1 MKIAGWSACRL
12 LLPILVAALLVPT
25 PAHAADAG
33 TADFQWKKLSTPM
46 FEHID
51 VDQGLPHPVVMA
63 LAQDGDGFI
72 WAGTQGGL
80 ARWDGYHMR
89 TFKFDAKVP
98 ASLPGNFIQTLHT
111 DVKGRLWVG
120 TSFAGLAM
128 YERRQEHFVRYVAGP
143 SGISHNSVT
152 ALASDLR
159 GGIWVGTADGLDYLD
174 PASGVISHF
183 KHDTGLA
190 GSLPDNRIRAL
201 CIDKLGNLWIGTVSG
216 LVMHVPG
223 SKRFAR
229 VPVAGGAAGAMHD
242 AVLALHQDS
251 GGNIAFGT
259 LKSGIG
265 VVAAGAT
272 SGRVVTG
279 PASEQLRANMILSI
293 AELIPGHWW
302 VASYGGGVFDYEPA
316 TGKLHAIRHDPLV
329 ASSLGHDRT
338 AALLRDRSGMMW
350 ISTERS
356 LDRHNPAGAAVHTV
370 FGGVGLPEANVTA
383 MMQARNGRLW
393 VAMADQGID
402 IIEQDGT
409 RLSALRPDPEQPAT
423 SLPRRV
429 AFALAQGD
437 QGQVWIGTHLG
448 LYQTDQDARRVAR
461 VALPVPNP
469 YPRISR
475 ILPEGKVLW
484 LSTGEGLMRY
494 DTGSGL
500 LKHYVQGPAAAG
512 GLTDSRVELTLA
524 APDGQLW
531 IGTRNGLNRLDTKSG
546 AIEHISFGASGL
558 PHGLAEALALDHQGR
573 LWIGTYGGGLCVL
586 LGRDASGKPLL
597 RTLAMAQGLS
607 NENISSLQVDQ
618 RGRIWAGSADGI
630 NLIDPDTFA
639 IRAMGRADGLAI
651 RNYDTGAVLSN
662 GEMLFGGTGGLAAID
677 PERLGQ
683 WGYRAPLVLSAV
695 RLGSRSLA
703 AASLGSGAGAGPL
716 VVPPHTSGFEI
727 EFSALDYS
735 APQRNRFAYRL
746 DGYDRGWTPAD
757 ATRRVAAYTNLPP
770 GSYLLQVRGSNRDGV
785 WTEPPLTLPI
795 DVLPAWYQ
803 TWWTKGASVVM
814 VLLLGWGVVRWRV
827 RALEQERTR
836 LEARVL
842 SRTLHLEKLNAIVK
856 SVNEQLDFDRLLE
869 AVLEQ
874 STVIEGVDA
883 AYALV
888 RAHDAPSE
896 AGKAAPK
903 DTDTFS
909 VRASWDREGAPEA
922 RASISL
928 DQAEQRY
935 GLSANMVSPD
945 IFLMHHV
952 GAGALI
958 ALRIEVEERIEG
970 YLVFENRSKRDA
982 FDQGDLDLLTGLK
995 EHFVSAFQ
1003 KARALRMLD
1012 QARTLAEAATRA
1024 KSAFLANISH
1034 EIRTPMNA
1042 ILGFA
1047 GLGARLDLQPKPLDY
1062 FGKIGRAGQN
1072 LLSIINDLLDFSKIE
1087 AGMLEL
1093 ESLPFELS
1101 DVLDQVGD
1109 LFAWRATEKNLELL
1123 IWAAPDV
1130 PPALVGDPQRLG
1142 QVLINLIGNALK
1154 FTASGFVQLS
1164 VELDAG
1170 APALRDNV
1178 RLRFKVED
1186 SGIGISDEQ
1195 HIRLFQ
1201 AFSQADSSTTRLYG
1215 GTGLGLAISQELVRC
1230 QGGAIEVV
1238 STPGMGSCFSFTAQF
1253 ACQAKQGQ
1261 RVLQAPPGARGKR
1274 VLVVDDS
1281 AQSRALLEH
1290 QLHSFGFA
1298 VALADSGTAAIHM
1311 LQQEPFDLVLM
1322 DWDMPDMD
1330 GIAATVHI
1338 RTDPTLAS
1346 LPAVVMVTAYGREE
1360 LMKAAQRAGIQ
1371 DYLIKPVNPE
1381 LLLSTVVSALAGDGA
1396 SAHALPVPSR
1406 APAAP
1411 SPEALRIRGMRVLV
1425 VDDNIIN
1432 QQVASEILE
1441 GAGVVVEL
1449 ASSGID
1455 AVEMVDRQ
1463 RYDAVLLDIQMP
1475 EMDGYQATARIRQ
1488 QARHTDLPI
1497 IAMTAHAVTSY
1508 RESCL
1513 AMGMNDYVTKPI
1525 EPEQMFAALAS
1536 WTRHEQVR
1544 PDPSAPAPA
1553 DVAVI
1558 DAALVDLPGVDVA
1571 SALARFGGS
1580 MRLLVKLLGVFDK
1593 EYGQTAVQLRAA
1605 MDCGDLDA
1613 AQRLAHMIR
1622 GTAGNLSAST
1632 LFSAAVA
1639 LEEALTNRNASALP
1653 GKLEAFYLAFDQV
1666 QGTAR
1671 ASLGKAL
1678 AR

>member
-1 MKIAGWSACRL
+1 
-12 LLPILVAALLVPT
+12 
-25 PAHAADAG
+25 
-33 TADFQWKKLSTPM
+33 M
-46 FEHID
+46 FGHID
-51 VDQGLPHPVVMA
+51 VEQGLPHPVVMA

-89 TFKFDAKVP
+89 TFKFDAKDP
-98 ASLPGNFIQTLHT
+98 GSLPANFIQTLHS

-128 YERRQEHFVRYVAGP
+128 YERKQEHFVRYVAGP

-152 ALASDLR
+152 ALASDPR

-174 PASGVISHF
+174 PASGAISHF
-183 KHDTGLA
+183 KHDKGLA

-201 CIDKLGNLWIGTVSG
+201 CLDKLGNLWIGTTSG
-216 LVMHVPG
+216 LVMHAPG

-229 VPVAGGAAGAMHD
+229 VPVAGDAGSEMHD

-259 LKSGIG
+259 VKSGLG
-265 VVAAGAT
+265 VVAAGAN
-272 SGRVVTG
+272 SGRMVTG
-279 PASEQLRANMILSI
+279 PDSEQLRANMILSI
-293 AELIPGHWW
+293 AELTPGHWW

-316 TGKLHAIRHDPLV
+316 TGKVHAIRHDPLV

-350 ISTERS
+350 ISTERT

-383 MMQARNGRLW
+383 MMQARSGRLW

-402 IIEQDGT
+402 FIEQDGT
-409 RLSALRPDPEQPAT
+409 RRRALRPDPEQAAT

-437 QGQVWIGTHLG
+437 QDQVWIGTHLG

-546 AIEHISFGASGL
+546 AIEHIEFGAAGL
-558 PHGLAEALALDHQGR
+558 PHGFVEALALDRQGR

-597 RTLAMAQGLS
+597 RTLTMAQGLS
-607 NENISSLQVDQ
+607 NDNISALQVDR
-618 RGRIWAGSADGI
+618 RGRIWASSADGV

-651 RNYDTGAVLSN
+651 RNYDTGAAMSN

-677 PERLGQ
+677 PDRLGQ
-683 WGYRAPLVLSAV
+683 WDYRAPLVLSAV
-695 RLGSRSLA
+695 RLGSRSLSP
-703 AASLGSGAGAGPL
+703 ASLGSGAGPL

-735 APQRNRFAYRL
+735 APQRNRYAYRL
-746 DGYDRGWTPAD
+746 DGYDGGWTTAD

-770 GSYLLQVRGSNRDGV
+770 GSYLLQVRGSNREGV

-827 RALEQERTR
+827 RSLEQVRTR

-842 SRTLHLEKLNAIVK
+842 SRTLHLEKLNSIVK

-869 AVLEQ
+869 AILEQ
-874 STVIEGVDA
+874 STLIEGVDA

-888 RAHDAPSE
+888 RARDVPSKE
-896 AGKAAPK
+896 GKAAPK
-903 DTDTFS
+903 DSDTFS

-922 RASISL
+922 RASMSFE
-928 DQAEQRY
+928 QAEQRY
-935 GLSANMVSPD
+935 GLAVNMVSAD
-945 IFLMHHV
+945 IFLMHHAL
-952 GAGALI
+952 AGALI
-958 ALRIEVEERIEG
+958 ALRIEVEGRIEG

-982 FDQGDLDLLTGLK
+982 FDQGDLDLLKGLK

-1003 KARALRMLD
+1003 RARALRMLD

-1047 GLGARLDLQPKPLDY
+1047 GLGSHLDLQPKPLDY
-1062 FGKIGRAGQN
+1062 FRKIGRAGQN

-1093 ESLPFELS
+1093 ESLPFELP

-1109 LFAWRATEKNLELL
+1109 LFAWRAAEKNLELL

-1142 QVLINLIGNALK
+1142 QVLINLVGNALK

-1164 VELDAG
+1164 VELAAG
-1170 APALRDNV
+1170 APALPDTV
-1178 RLRFKVED
+1178 RLRFQVED

-1195 HIRLFQ
+1195 HMRLFQ
-1201 AFSQADSSTTRLYG
+1201 AFSQADSTTTRLYG

-1230 QGGAIEVV
+1230 LGGVIEVV
-1238 STPGMGSCFSFTAQF
+1238 STPGKGSCFSFTAQF
-1253 ACQAKQGQ
+1253 ACQAEQGQ
-1261 RVLQAPPGARGKR
+1261 RALQAPPGARGKR

-1290 QLHSFGFA
+1290 QLHGFGFA

-1311 LQQEPFDLVLM
+1311 LQQDRFDLVLM

-1330 GIAATVHI
+1330 GIAAAGHI
-1338 RTDPTLAS
+1338 RSAPTLA
-1346 LPAVVMVTAYGREE
+1346 PPPTIVMVTAYGREE

-1371 DYLIKPVNPE
+1371 AYLIKPVNPE
-1381 LLLSTVVSALAGDGA
+1381 LLLSTVVSALAGDTA
-1396 SAHALPVPSR
+1396 AARVLPVASR

-1411 SPEALRIRGMRVLV
+1411 SPAALRIRGMRVLV

-1432 QQVASEILE
+1432 QEVASEILE

-1455 AVEMVDRQ
+1455 AVYMVDRQ

-1475 EMDGYQATARIRQ
+1475 DMDGYQATARIREQ
-1488 QARHTDLPI
+1488 GRHADLPI
-1497 IAMTAHAVTSY
+1497 IAMTAHAVTGY

-1525 EPEQMFAALAS
+1525 EPEQLFAALAS
-1536 WTRHEQVR
+1536 WARHEQVR
-1544 PDPSAPAPA
+1544 PEPSAPASA
-1553 DVAVI
+1553 HVAMI

-1571 SALARFGGS
+1571 GALARFGGS
-1580 MRLLVKLLGVFDK
+1580 MPLLVKLLGVFDT
-1593 EYGQTAVQLRAA
+1593 EYGQTAVHLRAA

-1622 GTAGNLSAST
+1622 GTAGNLSAPS
-1632 LFSAAVA
+1632 LFSAAA
-1639 LEEALTNRNASALP
+1639 ELEQALTNRDDGALP

-1678 AR
+1678 AN